1 MMRGTGSPDRL
12 SRVDMRSV
20 LRRARLPLVVSLF
33 LAALLGAPT
42 AGPATDPLP
51 VPVTAAAAAAPEAP
65 APAPVV
71 VETISTEPAAAP
83 ATPAQPVR
91 LATLPLTD
99 QVSTAATGPRGP
111 PATA

>member
-1 MMRGTGSPDRL
+1 
-12 SRVDMRSV
+12 V
-20 LRRARLPLVVSLF
+20 LRRTRLPLVVSLF
-33 LAALLGAPT
+33 LAALLGAPTT

-51 VPVTAAAAAAPEAP
+51 VPVTAAAAAAPAAP

-71 VETISTEPAAAP
+71 AETITLEPPAAP
-83 ATPAQPVR
+83 ATAAQPVR
-91 LATLPLTD
+91 LATLALTE